1 MTDCLKDNITSLKNT
16 LLTHNILKFKKYF
29 INSQHTTSLKNTL
42 LTHNILQVLKNTL
55 LTHNILQV

>member
-42 LTHNILQVLKNTL
+42 LTHNILQV
-55 LTHNILQV
+55 